1 MLVDSNIFIYAA
13 QPEYKKLRQF
23 IAEQA
28 IAVSAASYLEVLGY
42 HRLSAEQKALYQDL
56 FQSLTILPI
65 STDVV
70 EQAVVLRQ
78 QRKMS
83 LGDALIAATAL
94 VHELTVATRN
104 LSDFLWIEGLSVLD
118 PLAVLGLE

>member
-42 HRLSAEQKALYQDL
+42 NRLNAEGNTLYQDL

-65 STDVV
+65 ATDVV